1 MISKVLIGIIL
12 GGGIIGYLYYTNTQ
26 AELTELREYNMA
38 MELQVKTQN
47 ETIDKMSKQYEQ
59 QAQALGE
66 LTSKNAEIEAE
77 MTRYLD
83 IFRRHNLSKL
93 AAAKPGL
100 IEPRVNNATKEVFDS
115 LESDSAFEFDTNN
128 CLLYTSPSP
137 RDRTRSRMPSS
148 A

>member
-115 LESDSAFEFDTNN
+115 LETDSSFEFDADN
-128 CLLYTSPSP
+128 
-137 RDRTRSRMPSS
+137 
-148 A
+148 

>member
-47 ETIDKMSKQYEQ
+47 ETIDKMSKHYEQ
-59 QAQALGE
+59 QAKALGE

-128 CLLYTSPSP
+128 
-137 RDRTRSRMPSS
+137 
-148 A
+148 

>member
-59 QAQALGE
+59 QAKALGE

-115 LESDSAFEFDTNN
+115 LERDSAFEFDTNN
-128 CLLYTSPSP
+128 
-137 RDRTRSRMPSS
+137 
-148 A
+148 

>member
-26 AELTELREYNMA
+26 AELIELREYNMA

-59 QAQALGE
+59 QAKALGE
-66 LTSKNAEIEAE
+66 LTSKNAEIEKE

-128 CLLYTSPSP
+128 
-137 RDRTRSRMPSS
+137 
-148 A
+148 

>member
-12 GGGIIGYLYYTNTQ
+12 GGGIIGYLYFTNTQ

-128 CLLYTSPSP
+128 
-137 RDRTRSRMPSS
+137 
-148 A
+148 

>member
-26 AELTELREYNMA
+26 AELTELREYNMD
-38 MELQVKTQN
+38 MELQLKTQN

-59 QAQALGE
+59 QAKALGE

-128 CLLYTSPSP
+128 
-137 RDRTRSRMPSS
+137 
-148 A
+148 

>member
-59 QAQALGE
+59 QAKALGE

-128 CLLYTSPSP
+128 
-137 RDRTRSRMPSS
+137 
-148 A
+148 